1 MRRKQKVY
9 KRKKRQSRSRKSRTT
24 RVFLL
29 TLGFLLFLTLGS
41 YGLYLIKDKISQNI
55 TLSKFS
61 SHELENL
68 IQELDDT
75 IAGAFFKLGISK
87 SDIAYRKDYHRKDGE
102 IEWNFNELRVNL
114 PMGVSENEVES
125 TFNESLSN
133 KEFRKEFS
141 RDEGI
146 LITEIGVKNYPA
158 YKIRFDVYKEVG
170 EGISDKKDE
179 DRHDFKPSHKKVET
193 TPDEDVQKSERTAI
207 KNEKPKVVIIVD
219 DLGINKESIDE
230 LLEIKYPLNFAVLP
244 YQRYSQYAA
253 ESAYNRGWD
262 VILHLPMEPKSSSGY
277 FGNDAGDGVLLVGLP
292 KEDILSK
299 LDKNLASVPYIK
311 GVNNHMGS
319 KFTENEEL
327 MELILNEL
335 NSKGLF
341 FVDSKTSL
349 NTKGFEI
356 AKNIGMKTAQRD
368 VFLDT
373 ESQGEDYVKS
383 QIQRLV
389 DVSKRRGYAIGI
401 GHPYPETVK
410 ALSDMLPKIKK
421 EVEITTVSSVVN

>member
-1 MRRKQKVY
+1 
-9 KRKKRQSRSRKSRTT
+9 
-24 RVFLL
+24 
-29 TLGFLLFLTLGS
+29 
-41 YGLYLIKDKISQNI
+41 GLYFIKDKISQNI
-55 TLSKFS
+55 TLSKFT
-61 SHELENL
+61 SHELDNL

-75 IAGAFFKLGISK
+75 IAGVFFKLGISK
-87 SDIAYRKDYHRKDGE
+87 SDIAYRKNYHRKDGE
-102 IEWNFNELRVNL
+102 IEWNLNELKVNL
-114 PMGVSENEVES
+114 SKGVSEKEVES
-125 TFNESLSN
+125 IINDSLSN
-133 KEFRKEFS
+133 KEFRKKFS
-141 RDEGI
+141 RGEGF
-146 LITEIGVKNYPA
+146 LITQINVNNYPT
-158 YKIRFDVYKEVG
+158 YKIRFDIYKEV
-170 EGISDKKDE
+170 EGKISDKKNKDH
-179 DRHDFKPSHKKVET
+179 HDFELSHKEIKT
-193 TPDEDVQKSERTAI
+193 TSDKDVQKSERMAI

-219 DLGINKESIDE
+219 DLGTNKESIDK
-230 LLEIKYPLNFAVLP
+230 LLEMDFPINFAVLP

-253 ESAYNRGWD
+253 ERAYNRGWD
-262 VILHLPMEPKSSSGY
+262 VILHLPMEPKSTSGY

-292 KEDILSK
+292 KKDILSK
-299 LDKNLASVPYIK
+299 LDNNLASVPYIT

-383 QIQRLV
+383 QLQRLV
-389 DVSKRRGYAIGI
+389 DVSKKRGYAIGI

-410 ALSDMLPKIKK
+410 ALSYMLPKITD